1 MFIISLNRG
10 AWTPEE
16 DIILLE
22 KTLNMGK
29 KWATISRELPGR
41 NENSVKNRFITL
53 SKGIKSKGKRKSD
66 KLLKD
71 PFIRKEF
78 MEMIKVL
85 RAQLDH
91 SSLNKNMENLEINSP
106 FTVSKNYEKE
116 TEQINNLIWDPPVV
130 KTLDEEKEADC
141 NKMLK
146 NDEVQQNNSKM
157 MNNYSNYLF
166 FLHFLNSQVASPV
179 KNLEQQYLEIKNELR
194 GVNQKDMNLSN
205 LHFSSSNDRRASA
218 TESKTDS
225 KFPGSKRPSNSFTS
239 LYLTPSIISSENEE
253 ITAKNFKGCEQDTSA
268 TAYTDN
274 SLPQKLLNKNKKF
287 MGLIIDEIKENNQNN
302 ESSAGFAKSIS
313 NVLPTPILTL
323 SNMSVSPS
331 NPINQDFFRFSPLT
345 DHSKEHKKLSPIMS
359 MNRIEQEYSPLDRF
373 IKGYL

>member
-1 MFIISLNRG
+1 MKRG

-29 KWATISRELPGR
+29 RWATISRELPGR
-41 NENSVKNRFITL
+41 NENAVKNRFITL
-53 SKGIKSKGKRKSD
+53 SKGIKVKGKRKSD

-78 MEMIKVL
+78 MDMIKSL
-85 RAQLDH
+85 RAQSDH

-106 FTVSKNYEKE
+106 LKASKKSDKLS
-116 TEQINNLIWDPPVV
+116 EQTNNLIWDPPVI
-130 KTLDEEKEADC
+130 KTVDEEKEADC

-146 NDEVQQNNSKM
+146 NYEVQQNSMM

-179 KNLEQQYLEIKNELR
+179 QNLEQQYREIKNELQC
-194 GVNQKDMNLSN
+194 VNPKDMNLSN
-205 LHFSSSNDRRASA
+205 LHFSSSNDRRGSA
-218 TESKTDS
+218 TDSKTDS

-253 ITAKNFKGCEQDTSA
+253 ITAKNFKGGCEQDTSA
-268 TAYTDN
+268 TENTYY
-274 SLPQKLLNKNKKF
+274 SFPPKPMNKNKKL

-313 NVLPTPILTL
+313 NVLPTPIMTL
-323 SNMSVSPS
+323 SNMSASPS
-331 NPINQDFFRFSPLT
+331 NPRNQDFFRFSPVI
-345 DHSKEHKKLSPIMS
+345 DHSKENKKLSPIMS
-359 MNRIEQEYSPLDRF
+359 LHRIEQEYSPMDCF
-373 IKGYL
+373 IKGYK